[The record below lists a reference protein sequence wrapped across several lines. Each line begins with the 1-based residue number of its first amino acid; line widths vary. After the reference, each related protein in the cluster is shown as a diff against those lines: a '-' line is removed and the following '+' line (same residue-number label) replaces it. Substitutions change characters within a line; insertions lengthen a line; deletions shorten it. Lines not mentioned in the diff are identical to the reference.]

1 MMRRTRALALVGAL
15 TAGGLLAVEVFTPD
29 YSCGGT
35 VVIVQEGDTLWRLA
49 EQHCT
54 GDVRAAADA
63 LVDKYGVDIR
73 PTQEVRLP

>member
-1 MMRRTRALALVGAL
+1 MKKKAYTLALVGAL
-15 TAGGLLAVEVFTPD
+15 AAGGLLAAEVFTPD
-29 YSCGGT
+29 YSCDGT

-63 LVDKYGVDIR
+63 LVEKYGTDVR

>member
-1 MMRRTRALALVGAL
+1 MRRARALALVGAL
-15 TAGGLLAVEVFTPD
+15 AAGGLLAVEVFTPD
-29 YSCGGT
+29 YSCDGA

-54 GDVRAAADA
+54 GDVRAAAYT
-63 LVDKYGVDIR
+63 LFDKYGPGIR